1 MACTCNHDMCI
12 CVLDHDTMLW
22 VSLRKLSETLRWE
35 SQVIMFAFEFVVVL
49 RLCHFSP
56 EDRGDYQFMGTGD
69 YHQLMVIRPLLCTC
83 CSSHNHN
90 MELSGRVTHSRKGRV
105 EY

>member
-12 CVLDHDTMLW
+12 CVLDHDIMLW

-56 EDRGDYQFMGTGD
+56 EDRGDYQFMGTG
-69 YHQLMVIRPLLCTC
+69 LLSAYGDKTITLYMLF
-83 CSSHNHN
+83 SS
-90 MELSGRVTHSRKGRV
+90 
-105 EY
+105 